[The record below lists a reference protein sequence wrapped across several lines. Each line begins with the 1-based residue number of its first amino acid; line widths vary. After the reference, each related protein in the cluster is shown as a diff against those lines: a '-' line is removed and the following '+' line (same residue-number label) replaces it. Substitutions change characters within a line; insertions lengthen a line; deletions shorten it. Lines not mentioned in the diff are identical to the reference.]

1 MPITEFSPEVT
12 TRLSPG
18 NFGRIARRA
27 HITKN
32 HVSRVLRGLR
42 EPSFDMAADIAES
55 AGVSMETLHQ
65 WTLQYRIRRKPAVG
79 LDDQA

>member
-1 MPITEFSPEVT
+1 MAVPTFSPEVT

-27 HITKN
+27 NISKY

-55 AGVSMETLHQ
+55 AGVTMEVLHR
-65 WTLQYRIRRKPAVG
+65 WTLQFRVRRTPKVA
-79 LDDQA
+79 LDN